1 MVAGMTR
8 LLVVED
14 SPTQAEELKLIL
26 ESAGFEVQIAVDG
39 PQALD
44 RLTASRF
51 DLVVSDVV
59 MPGMSGY
66 ELCRATKTE
75 PRTKDIP
82 VLLLTTLSDPID
94 IIQGLE
100 CGADNFLTKPYD
112 AGNLVGRVKG
122 MLDNKRLRA
131 EGKVRVGVEIFF
143 LGRRFTVSSDKEQI
157 LDLLLCTFEDI
168 VRTNRELQASQAEL
182 ATAKAKV
189 EDYARKLEG
198 RVRVSQEKYRS
209 LMEHANDAIFV
220 IDEQG
225 KTLEV
230 NRQAEQLLGRPAADI
245 VGRPYSEFVIPAER
259 DYAAV
264 LFQRLLLEGS
274 ANVTDLHVQ
283 RADAAFIC
291 ADFSASLVQIE
302 GQRIVLAIAR
312 DVTDRNRLQQQ
323 VLQSE
328 KLATVGTLAAGIAH
342 EINNP
347 TAVVLANLGVVNGYG
362 SQVRKTLAEVGRLAL
377 NAPESTRKALE
388 RLRGDPE
395 LERSTAQ
402 LEEVLRDC
410 THAGERIR
418 DIVRDLKGFARI
430 DDGDVA
436 LVNVN
441 ERLDTTL
448 RMASNEIRYRAR
460 VETSL
465 GQNLPEI
472 VASPG
477 KLSQVFLNL
486 IVNAA
491 QAIDEGKV
499 ERNKISIATRFEDGR
514 IRVDITDTGKG
525 IPKEI
530 LHKIFDPFFTT
541 KPVGVGTGLG
551 LSICQDIIKKHN
563 GEIRVES
570 EIGRGTTF
578 SVYLP
583 RATGLELP
591 RKDLP
596 AEPGEVPRSK
606 LMVVDDEAFLLRA
619 YQRMLGGRHE
629 VTTALG
635 GRAAVGLLS
644 AAGASYDVIFCDL
657 MMPDVD
663 GVDLHRFVA
672 ERFPGL
678 EKRMVFISG
687 GAFTPRAQDFLARID
702 TPHVEKPF
710 TIEDLQRTI
719 AGVLA
724 KKSA

>member
-1 MVAGMTR
+1 MTR

-26 ESAGFEVQIAVDG
+26 ESEGFEVETAPDG
-39 PQALD
+39 PQALGQ
-44 RLTASRF
+44 LTASRF
-51 DLVVSDVV
+51 DLVVSDIL

-66 ELCRATKTE
+66 ELCRATKAE

-82 VLLLTTLSDPID
+82 VLLLTTLSDPMD

-112 AGNLVGRVKG
+112 AGNLVGRVRG
-122 MLDNKRLRA
+122 MLDNKRIRA
-131 EGKVRVGVEIFF
+131 EGKLRVGVEIFF
-143 LGRRFTVSSDKEQI
+143 LGKKFTVSSDKEQI

-182 ATAKAKV
+182 STAKAKV
-189 EDYARKLEG
+189 EDYARKLES
-198 RVRVSQEKYRS
+198 RVRVSEEKYRS

-220 IDEQG
+220 IDVQG

-230 NRQAEQLLGRPAADI
+230 NRQTEQLLGRPASDI
-245 VGRPYSEFVIPAER
+245 VGRPYYEFVIPAQR

-264 LFQRLLLEGS
+264 QFQKLLLEGS
-274 ANVTDLHVQ
+274 ANVTDLHLQ
-283 RADAAFIC
+283 REDAAFIC
-291 ADFSASLVQIE
+291 ADFSASLVQTE

-312 DVTDRNRLQQQ
+312 DVTERNRLQHQ
-323 VLQSE
+323 VLQNE

-347 TAVVLANLGVVNGYG
+347 TAVVLANLGVVKGYAD
-362 SQVRKTLAEVGRLAL
+362 QVRKTLAEVGRLAET
-377 NAPESTRKALE
+377 APEPMRKALE
-388 RLRGDPE
+388 GLRGDAE
-395 LERSTAQ
+395 LEHSTAE
-402 LEEVLRDC
+402 LEEVIRDC

-441 ERLDTTL
+441 ERIDTTL
-448 RMASNEIRYRAR
+448 RMAFNEIRYRAR
-460 VETSL
+460 IEKSL
-465 GQNLPEI
+465 GQDLPQI

-477 KLSQVFLNL
+477 KLNQVFLNL

-491 QAIDEGKV
+491 QAIGEGRV
-499 ERNKISIATRFEDGR
+499 EQNKISIATRFEDGR
-514 IRVDITDTGKG
+514 IRVDITDTGNG
-525 IPKEI
+525 IPKDM
-530 LHKIFDPFFTT
+530 LPKIFDPFFTT

-551 LSICQDIIKKHN
+551 LPICQDIIKKHN

-583 RATGLELP
+583 KATGLELP
-591 RKDLP
+591 RKDIP
-596 AEPGEVPRSK
+596 AEPAEVPRSK
-606 LMVVDDEAFLLRA
+606 LMVVDDEALLLRA
-619 YQRMLGGRHE
+619 YQRMLGGHHD
-629 VTTALG
+629 VTIALG
-635 GRAAVGLLS
+635 GRAAVELLS

-657 MMPDVD
+657 MMPDID
-663 GVDLHRFVA
+663 GVDLHRYVA
-672 ERFPGL
+672 EKFPGL

-702 TPHVEKPF
+702 TPCLEKPF
-710 TIEDLQRTI
+710 TIEDLQRAI
-719 AGVLA
+719 AALLA
-724 KKSA
+724 KK